1 MISIWYFVILIIF
14 FWPSLFEK
22 SMFVESQLPAG
33 HEHNLAKEAAQSG
46 CCARPQVGI
55 GGTGAISGAWTISGE
70 KCVATGKTIVDSSFK
85 TLGMCHL
92 KVFHKLRD
100 LIWRL
105 PRTKSLLKLVPAQH
119 DLIWMMFWSIFF
131 WFTLFFITCI
141 CRILFSHQLFSFDL
155 THWAELCFQGQWW
168 VGGMTSDRFCWLK
181 GLFETSHF
189 EKRSQKRSEDQ
200 MYDLRKNK
208 HPLLSRH
215 ENRFQMDNLSPFP
228 LVFSNQFFDPLL
240 PSRWSCGASRA
251 FRSKTG
257 RTRFALVAPRRNDG
271 AKNRNLRAH
280 LGGWKSKILRSRC

>member
-1 MISIWYFVILIIF
+1 MLCEASGWNRWNRCNQWSMNNFWREVCGNGEDHSRFFIQKHLECVIWKSFTSWEI
-14 FWPSLFEK
+14 WFED
-22 SMFVESQLPAG
+22 FQ
-33 HEHNLAKEAAQSG
+33 
-46 CCARPQVGI
+46 
-55 GGTGAISGAWTISGE
+55 
-70 KCVATGKTIVDSSFK
+70 
-85 TLGMCHL
+85 
-92 KVFHKLRD
+92 
-100 LIWRL
+100 
-105 PRTKSLLKLVPAQH
+105 RTKSLLKLVPAQH
-119 DLIWMMFWSIFF
+119 DLIWVMLLSIFF
-131 WFTLFFITCI
+131 SYTLFFITCI
-141 CRILFSHQLFSFDL
+141 CRILFKHRLLSFDL

-215 ENRFQMDNLSPFP
+215 DNRFQMDNLSPFP

>member
-22 SMFVESQLPAG
+22 SIFVESQLPAG

-119 DLIWMMFWSIFF
+119 DLIWVMLLSIFF
-131 WFTLFFITCI
+131 SYTLFFITCI
-141 CRILFSHQLFSFDL
+141 CRILFKHQLLSFDL
-155 THWAELCFQGQWW
+155 THCFQGQWW

-189 EKRSQKRSEDQ
+189 EKRSQKRSDDQ
-200 MYDLRKNK
+200 MYDLRKNQ

-215 ENRFQMDNLSPFP
+215 ENIRWIICLLFLWCFPISSSIRCFPPGGVAELPELSGPKP
-228 LVFSNQFFDPLL
+228 VARGLL
-240 PSRWSCGASRA
+240 W
-251 FRSKTG
+251 
-257 RTRFALVAPRRNDG
+257 LRREEMMG
-271 AKNRNLRAH
+271 QRI
-280 LGGWKSKILRSRC
+280 GI